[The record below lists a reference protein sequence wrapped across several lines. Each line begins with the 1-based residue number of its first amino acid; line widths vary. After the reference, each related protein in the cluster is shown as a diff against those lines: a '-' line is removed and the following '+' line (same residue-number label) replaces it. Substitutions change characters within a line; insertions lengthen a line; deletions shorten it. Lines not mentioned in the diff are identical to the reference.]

1 MQTSQLP
8 SKYSLEGILY
18 AIARGTINSAIAD
31 LKKNSEHL
39 TEQDKLDLLQILQ
52 MEGLV

>member
-8 SKYSLEGILY
+8 SKYSLEGILD
-18 AIARGTINSAIAD
+18 AVARGTINGAIAD
-31 LKKNSEHL
+31 LQKNSDYL